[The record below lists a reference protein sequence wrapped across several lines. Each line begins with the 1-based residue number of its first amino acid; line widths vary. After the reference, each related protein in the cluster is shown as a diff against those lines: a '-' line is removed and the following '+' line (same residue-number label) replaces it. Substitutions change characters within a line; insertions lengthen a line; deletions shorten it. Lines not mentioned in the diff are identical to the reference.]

1 MRGTTAMNNLRET
14 SKWALIAAFL
24 LCAVAA
30 QAATIK
36 KKDGQIVEGK
46 IVGLVVQ
53 KDEAK
58 EASSEKHPGQKSYT
72 VSYDLTNGSDIT
84 AIDEEGVHQE
94 GRLVAFLVASQE
106 GSPPDDADAVK
117 TGVELPAGA
126 FSLGQLKGDG
136 TVIRAGGQSRDKRR
150 VKSNRLVGQYR
161 VDPAT
166 KKGTLEPSLEVATAG
181 GTVKIPV
188 EEIVG
193 FKPKP
198 EAGTKK

>member
-1 MRGTTAMNNLRET
+1 MKDAW
-14 SKWALIAAFL
+14 KWALIAAFL

-30 QAATIK
+30 QPATIK

-46 IVGLVVQ
+46 ITGLVVQ
-53 KDEAK
+53 KDEVK
-58 EASSEKHPGQKSYT
+58 EAPSEKDPAQKSYT

-94 GRLVAFLVASQE
+94 GRLVAFLVATQG
-106 GSPPDDADAVK
+106 GSPPDDAEVVK

-126 FSLGQLKGDG
+126 LSLGHLKGDG

-150 VKSNRLVGQYR
+150 VKSGQLIGQYR
-161 VDPAT
+161 VDPAS
-166 KKGTLEPSLEVATAG
+166 KKGALDPTLEVATAG
-181 GTVKIPV
+181 GAVRIPV
-188 EEIVG
+188 EEIVS

-198 EAGTKK
+198 EAATKK